1 MVDQGSLMIS
11 EVQSSDGGK
20 YECSAQSMAGS
31 KTGKIESQMKNN
43 HDNKFQNENRVKIHF
58 ASMYCNV

>member
-11 EVQSSDGGK
+11 EVQSNDAGK

-31 KTGKIESQMKNN
+31 KTGKSK
-43 HDNKFQNENRVKIHF
+43 KK
-58 ASMYCNV
+58 

>member
-11 EVQSSDGGK
+11 EVQSTDGGK

-31 KTGKIESQMKNN
+31 KTGKNN
-43 HDNKFQNENRVKIHF
+43 TSDGYPSEYPRLQ
-58 ASMYCNV
+58 

>member
-11 EVQSSDGGK
+11 EVQSTDSGK

-31 KTGKIESQMKNN
+31 KTGKSETSDRYNYITISIRLSLLLT
-43 HDNKFQNENRVKIHF
+43 NRLI
-58 ASMYCNV
+58 Y

>member
-11 EVQSSDGGK
+11 EVQSTDAGK

-31 KTGKIESQMKNN
+31 KTGKIRNN
-43 HDNKFQNENRVKIHF
+43 EQSV
-58 ASMYCNV
+58 